1 MKTGFCIIKEFSELL
16 GLDRD
21 KIKDSL
27 MFETVPA
34 FYFKFIKNISCISEL
49 SKDKEFKTH
58 KQLLKFYKHIEIA
71 LYILICL
78 LKIMI
83 AL

>member
-34 FYFKFIKNISCISEL
+34 FYFKFIK
-49 SKDKEFKTH
+49 K
-58 KQLLKFYKHIEIA
+58 
-71 LYILICL
+71 YILHFS
-78 LKIMI
+78 
-83 AL
+83 A